1 MKSLKLCIIILGM
14 TLLLGCHNGHTKV
27 ELETMKGEAGDQKIT
42 IIPYKMDKELY
53 SETMPSLPFDMDEEN
68 MVFALDNLIYGKS
81 WDEEEHTLKKNTEL
95 FSGGEL
101 KAGAKVVDLSLE
113 KNLILGVNEKKKG
126 FIVHNKEKKE
136 IPTNLSMGFITENG
150 KSVFAIRNNMTV
162 KGEIKENSVEKL
174 ESLPLQGIMDPHT
187 IRDKNLTS
195 IGFIEQR
202 AGQILVGG
210 KTRDQVSMVYVYD
223 QDGEPI
229 MYLGGTW
236 GHMTGCS
243 SGAKVDD
250 QYYISDTSSN
260 IMLIYNN
267 VGGEIGLVNFGE
279 IYKDHDIFLRSL
291 TSIDDRL
298 FGAFAVKT
306 EDEAYQVFIG
316 EMIIE

>member
-1 MKSLKLCIIILGM
+1 MKSLKLCIIIFGM

-27 ELETMKGEAGDQKIT
+27 ELETMEGKAGNQKIT

-53 SETMPSLPFDMDEEN
+53 SETIPSLPFDMDEEN
-68 MVFALDNLIYGKS
+68 MVFALDNLVYGKS
-81 WDEEEHTLKKNTEL
+81 WNGEDHTLKKNSDL

-101 KAGAKVVDLSLE
+101 KGEGKFVDLSLE
-113 KNLILGVNEKKKG
+113 KKMILGINEKKKG
-126 FIVHNKEKKE
+126 AIIYNKEKKM

-150 KSVFAIRNNMTV
+150 KSLFAIRNNMTV
-162 KGEIKENSVEKL
+162 KGDIKDYNVEKL

-195 IGFIEQR
+195 IKFIEQR
-202 AGQILVGG
+202 GGQILVGG

-223 QDGEPI
+223 QAGEPI

-243 SGAKVDD
+243 SGAKVKDH
-250 QYYISDTSSN
+250 YYISDTSSN

-279 IYKDHDIFLRSL
+279 IYKDHNIFLRSL
-291 TSIDDRL
+291 TSIEDRL
-298 FGAFAVKT
+298 FGAFVVKT
-306 EDEAYQVFIG
+306 EDDAYQVFIG